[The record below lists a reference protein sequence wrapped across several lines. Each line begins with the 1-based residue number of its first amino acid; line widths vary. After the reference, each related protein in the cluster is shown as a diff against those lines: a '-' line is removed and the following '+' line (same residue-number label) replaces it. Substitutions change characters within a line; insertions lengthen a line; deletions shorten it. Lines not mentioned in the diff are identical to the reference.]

1 MALRQKY
8 AWSDLI
14 IAEWFEL
21 LKQLDY
27 YQLMNYYQLST
38 LD

>member
-14 IAEWFEL
+14 IVEWFEL
-21 LKQLDY
+21 VKRLDY
-27 YQLMNYYQLST
+27 YQLTNHYQLST